1 VTDKSDNQA
10 QASVNS
16 AASPVGTAERLDP
29 AAIRMAE
36 ASWLWESL
44 RALFRIFCRT
54 WLKVTISG
62 TEHLRADSGALLL
75 MNHLSYLD
83 PLVAGVWLHRPVCY
97 LARDNL
103 FRIPLLGSLLRRTFV
118 IPISRESTRTGSI
131 RAGIERLQQ
140 GLLVGMFPEGT
151 RSTSGQTER
160 FRPGFLLLARRSS
173 GPIHPVGIAG
183 TERAL
188 GKGKLWIRPAR
199 IHVVIGPALSDSER
213 EQMRNGND
221 AELCELLRLR
231 VQACV
236 EEARRL
242 AAG

>member
-1 VTDKSDNQA
+1 MTDKSDNQA
-10 QASVNS
+10 QAIVNP
-16 AASPVGTAERLDP
+16 AALPGDQAKLPDA
-29 AAIRMAE
+29 AAIRRAE

-54 WLKVTISG
+54 WLKVSISG
-62 TEHLRADSGALLL
+62 MEHLRADSGALLL

-97 LARDNL
+97 LARDSL

-118 IPISRESTRTGSI
+118 IPISREATRTGSI

-183 TERAL
+183 TDRAL
-188 GKGKLWIRPAR
+188 GKGKLWIRPTR

-213 EQMRNGND
+213 EQVRNGNET
-221 AELCELLRLR
+221 ELCEMLRSR

-242 AAG
+242 ATG

>member
-1 VTDKSDNQA
+1 MDRSALSEKPDNDAAKSA
-10 QASVNS
+10 L
-16 AASPVGTAERLDP
+16 R
-29 AAIRMAE
+29 RAE
-36 ASWLWESL
+36 ASWIWESL
-44 RALFRIFCRT
+44 RAVFRIFCRT

-62 TEHLRADSGALLL
+62 TENLRPDCGALLL
-75 MNHLSYLD
+75 INHLSYLD
-83 PLVAGVWLHRPVCY
+83 PLVAGVWLNRPVCY

-103 FRIPLLGSLLRRTFV
+103 FRIPLLGSLLKRTFV

-131 RAGIERLQQ
+131 RAAIERLQQ

-160 FRPGFLLLARRSS
+160 FRPGFLLLARRST

-183 TERAL
+183 TEQAL

-199 IHVVIGPALSDSER
+199 IHVVIGPPISDSER
-213 EQMRNGND
+213 EQLSSGSES
-221 AELCELLRLR
+221 ELCELLRAR
-231 VQACV
+231 VQLCV

-242 AAG
+242 AGN

>member
-1 VTDKSDNQA
+1 MTDKPDNQVS
-10 QASVNS
+10 ASDSS
-16 AASPVGTAERLDP
+16 AAPPVGTAKLPD
-29 AAIRMAE
+29 ADAIRRAE

-44 RALFRIFCRT
+44 RALFRIFCST
-54 WLKVTISG
+54 WLKVKISG

-188 GKGKLWIRPAR
+188 GKGRFWIRRAR
-199 IHVVIGPALSDSER
+199 IHVVIGPALSDAER
-213 EQMRNGND
+213 EQVRHGD
-221 AELCELLRLR
+221 DSELCEMLRLR

>member
-1 VTDKSDNQA
+1 MTDKSDNQA
-10 QASVNS
+10 QAIVNP
-16 AASPVGTAERLDP
+16 AALPGDQAKLPDA
-29 AAIRMAE
+29 AAIRRAE

-54 WLKVTISG
+54 WLKVSISG
-62 TEHLRADSGALLL
+62 MEHLRADSGALLL

-118 IPISRESTRTGSI
+118 IPISREATRTGSI

-183 TERAL
+183 TDRAL
-188 GKGKLWIRPAR
+188 GKGKLWIRPTR

-213 EQMRNGND
+213 EQVRNGNET
-221 AELCELLRLR
+221 ELCEMLRSR

-236 EEARRL
+236 EEARRF
-242 AAG
+242 ATG